1 MQNNLK
7 NVQEYKITSK
17 NKFLIL
23 SIYKAL
29 KAIKAVKKRGTI
41 LLRKNIISVLLRI
54 LRKIY
59 FLRNSLRTNIKR
71 IRRLGIFIAAK
82 KGC

>member
-29 KAIKAVKKRGTI
+29 KAIKAVKERGTI
-41 LLRKNIISVLLRI
+41 LLRKDIISVL
-54 LRKIY
+54 
-59 FLRNSLRTNIKR
+59 
-71 IRRLGIFIAAK
+71 
-82 KGC
+82 